1 MNRIARSLLFPLALL
16 AVTHAGPARAEEPKV
31 VLLEDP
37 TLNATRLHYP
47 LLISEG
53 RGYRIRCN
61 DQADEEAV
69 IRGLGFATVPSQVL
83 TVVDNVVIAADP
95 AANPLLCPSGEN
107 YPIKVFA
114 HDAGSGLVYYLQF
127 PTDFGSPS
135 FSDQLYIPG
144 CAPLVEGLKLDLNQ
158 AIDADPTP
166 FFAGKVHTIACVAGP
181 PLVGR
186 STTFASWCIKDDLD
200 PAQQMTVEEL
210 LDLTPGG
217 AAALGNP
224 VACAS
229 AQDFLASSTT
239 LDLAGR
245 RLTNLEPLAT
255 LTHLTSLTL
264 SGNEIADIRNLEK
277 LTKLTFLDLSRNRI
291 SNISVAAV
299 MKDLAEVDLSSNQI
313 ADLRPLASAR
323 ALTRLV
329 LAGNK
334 IADVSPLRF
343 LQELT
348 ALDLSKNR
356 ITDARP
362 LMSLTKLAA
371 PNLRANRLATAQSVS
386 AILPFNPSLDG
397 NPVCISRPEQSTAAT
412 GKIFE
417 ACITAIKEGDVVM
430 ANMQTGKCLAVS
442 EGRLDN
448 NAPAVQF
455 TCDGDQWRRWK
466 LVETDDGFQLQN
478 VRTGKCLTIA
488 GGVSTDNNIPALQF
502 DCDRDPSRR
511 WKLTATGDGFQ
522 AENVQTGKCLTIAGG
537 ESTDD
542 DVPALQFNC
551 DRHPSRFWS
560 IRAADPE
567 VMLVNRQTE
576 RCLSVAEGRT
586 DNNAPTVQFD
596 CDGSQW
602 QRWRLVETGDGFQ
615 VANVRTGKC
624 LTIAG
629 GVSTENNIPAL
640 QFNCDSDPSR
650 RWNLVET
657 RDGVQAENVQTGK
670 CLIIAGGV
678 SNLNNIPALQFSCDR
693 DPSSYWTIKAAD
705 EM

>member
-1 MNRIARSLLFPLALL
+1 MNRIACSLLLLLTLLL
-16 AVTHAGPARAEEPKV
+16 AVDAGPARAEEPKV

-37 TLNATRLHYP
+37 TLNASRLHYP

-83 TVVDNVVIAADP
+83 TAVDNAVIAADP
-95 AANPLLCPSGEN
+95 AANPLLCPSDEN
-107 YPIKVFA
+107 YPIKIFA
-114 HDAGSGLVYYLQF
+114 HDGGSGVVYYLQF
-127 PTDFGSPS
+127 PTDFGSTS

-144 CAPLVEGLKLDLNQ
+144 CAPLVAELKLNLNQ
-158 AIDADPTP
+158 AIDADPTA
-166 FFAGKVHTIACVAGP
+166 FFAGKVHTIACVAGA

-186 STTFASWCIKDDLD
+186 PTTFASWCFKDDLD
-200 PAQQMTVEEL
+200 PAQQTTVEEL
-210 LDLTPGG
+210 LALTPGG
-217 AAALGNP
+217 ASALGNP
-224 VACAS
+224 AACAS

-264 SGNEIADIRNLEK
+264 SGNEIADTRDLEK
-277 LTKLTFLDLSRNRI
+277 LTELTFLDLSRNRI
-291 SNISVAAV
+291 SNINVAAV
-299 MKDLAEVDLSSNQI
+299 MKKLADADLSSNQI

-323 ALTRLV
+323 ALMRLV
-329 LAGNK
+329 LANNK
-334 IADVSPLRF
+334 ITDVSPLRF

-348 ALDLSKNR
+348 VLDLSKNR
-356 ITDARP
+356 IADARA
-362 LMSLTKLAA
+362 LTGLTKLTAL
-371 PNLRANRLATAQSVS
+371 NLRANRLATVQSVS

-397 NPVCISRPEQSTAAT
+397 NPVCISRPEHSTVAS

-417 ACITAIKEGDVVM
+417 ACITAIKEADVVL
-430 ANMQTGKCLAVS
+430 ANMQTGKCLAVA

-455 TCDGDQWRRWK
+455 NCDGDQWRRWK

-478 VRTGKCLTIA
+478 VRSGKCLTIA
-488 GGVSTDNNIPALQF
+488 GGISTDNNIPALQF
-502 DCDRDPSRR
+502 NCDRDPSRR

-522 AENVQTGKCLTIAGG
+522 AENVQTKKCLTIAGG
-537 ESTDD
+537 VSPDD
-542 DVPALQFNC
+542 DIPALQFNC
-551 DRHPSRFWS
+551 DRDPARFWS

-567 VMLVNRQTE
+567 VVLVNRQTE
-576 RCLSVAEGRT
+576 KCLSVAQGRT
-586 DNNAPTVQFD
+586 DNNAPTVQFE
-596 CDGSQW
+596 CDNSQW

-615 VANVRTGKC
+615 VANVQTGKC

-640 QFNCDSDPSR
+640 QFNCDGDPSR
-650 RWNLVET
+650 RWNLIET

-670 CLIIAGGV
+670 CLTIAGGI
-678 SNLNNIPALQFSCDR
+678 SNLNNIPALQFACDR
-693 DPSSYWTIKAAD
+693 DPSSYWTVKAAD
-705 EM
+705 AR

>member
-1 MNRIARSLLFPLALL
+1 MNCIACSLLLLLTLLL
-16 AVTHAGPARAEEPKV
+16 AVDAGPARAEEPKV

-37 TLNATRLHYP
+37 TLNASRLHYP

-83 TVVDNVVIAADP
+83 TAVDNAVIAADP
-95 AANPLLCPSGEN
+95 AANPLLCPSDEN

-114 HDAGSGLVYYLQF
+114 HDGGSGLVYYLQF
-127 PTDFGSPS
+127 PTDFGSTS

-144 CAPLVEGLKLDLNQ
+144 CAPLVAELKLNLNQ
-158 AIDADPTP
+158 AIDADPTA
-166 FFAGKVHTIACVAGP
+166 FFAGKVHTIACVAGA

-186 STTFASWCIKDDLD
+186 PTTFASWCFKDDLD
-200 PAQQMTVEEL
+200 PAQQTTVEEL
-210 LDLTPGG
+210 LALTPGG
-217 AAALGNP
+217 ASALGNP
-224 VACAS
+224 AACAS

-264 SGNEIADIRNLEK
+264 SGNEIADTRDLEK
-277 LTKLTFLDLSRNRI
+277 LTELTFLDLSRNRI
-291 SNISVAAV
+291 SNINVAAV
-299 MKDLAEVDLSSNQI
+299 MKKLADADLSSNQI

-323 ALTRLV
+323 ALMRLV
-329 LAGNK
+329 LANNK
-334 IADVSPLRF
+334 ITDVSPLRF

-348 ALDLSKNR
+348 VLDLSKNR
-356 ITDARP
+356 IADARA
-362 LMSLTKLAA
+362 LTGLAKLTAL
-371 PNLRANRLATAQSVS
+371 NLRANRLATVQSVS

-397 NPVCISRPEQSTAAT
+397 NPVCISRPEHSTVAS

-417 ACITAIKEGDVVM
+417 ACITAIKEADVVL
-430 ANMQTGKCLAVS
+430 ANMQTGKCLAVA

-455 TCDGDQWRRWK
+455 NCDGDQWRRWK

-478 VRTGKCLTIA
+478 VRSGKCLTIA
-488 GGVSTDNNIPALQF
+488 GGISTDNNIPALQF
-502 DCDRDPSRR
+502 NCDRDPSRR

-522 AENVQTGKCLTIAGG
+522 AENVQTKKCLTIAGG
-537 ESTDD
+537 VSTDD
-542 DVPALQFNC
+542 DIPALQFNC
-551 DRHPSRFWS
+551 DRDPARFWS

-567 VMLVNRQTE
+567 VVLVNRQTE
-576 RCLSVAEGRT
+576 KCLSVAQGRT

-596 CDGSQW
+596 CDNSQW

-615 VANVRTGKC
+615 VANVQTGKC

-640 QFNCDSDPSR
+640 QFNCDGDPSR
-650 RWNLVET
+650 RWNLIET

-670 CLIIAGGV
+670 CLTIAGGV
-678 SNLNNIPALQFSCDR
+678 SNLNNIPALQFACDR
-693 DPSSYWTIKAAD
+693 DPSSYWTVKAAD
-705 EM
+705 ER

>member
-1 MNRIARSLLFPLALL
+1 MNRVIQSLLPLLVLL
-16 AVTHAGPARAEEPKV
+16 AAMIAGPARAEEPKV
-31 VLLEDP
+31 VLFEDP

-53 RGYRIRCN
+53 RGYRIRCS

-69 IRGLGFATVPSQVL
+69 IRGLGFTSVPSQVL
-83 TVVDNVVIAADP
+83 SAVDNAILAADP

-107 YPIKVFA
+107 YPVKVFA
-114 HDAGSGLVYYLQF
+114 HDGGSGIVYYLQF
-127 PTDFGSPS
+127 PTDFGSTS
-135 FSDQLYIPG
+135 LSDQLYIPG
-144 CAPLVEGLKLDLNQ
+144 CAPLAAALKLNLDQ

-166 FFAGKVHTIACVAGP
+166 FFVGKVHTIACVAGP
-181 PLVGR
+181 PLAGR
-186 STTFASWCIKDDLD
+186 PTTFARWCIKDDLD
-200 PAQQMTVEEL
+200 PAQRTTVEEL
-210 LDLTPGG
+210 LNLTPGG
-217 AAALGNP
+217 ASALGNP
-224 VACAS
+224 AACAS
-229 AQDFLASSTT
+229 AQEFLASTTT

-255 LTHLTSLTL
+255 LAHLTRLTL
-264 SGNEIADIRNLEK
+264 SGNEIADTRDLEK
-277 LTKLTFLDLSRNRI
+277 LTKLVFLDLSRNKI
-291 SNISVAAV
+291 TNINVAAV
-299 MKDLAEVDLSSNQI
+299 MKDLADADFSSNQI

-334 IADVSPLRF
+334 VSDVSPLRF
-343 LQELT
+343 LQDLT
-348 ALDLSKNR
+348 TLDLSKNR
-356 ITDARP
+356 IADASA
-362 LMSLTKLAA
+362 LMPLTKLVA
-371 PNLRANRLATAQSVS
+371 PDLRANRLATVQSVS

-397 NPVCISRPEQSTAAT
+397 NPVCISRPEQSTPAT

-417 ACITAIKEGDVVM
+417 ACITAIKEGDVVL
-430 ANMQTGKCLAVS
+430 ANMQTGKCLAVG

-448 NAPAVQF
+448 NAPVVQF
-455 TCDGDQWRRWK
+455 NCDGDRWRRWK
-466 LVETDDGFQLQN
+466 LVETDDGFQLQS
-478 VRTGKCLTIA
+478 VQTGKCLTIA
-488 GGVSTDNNIPALQF
+488 GGVSTESNVPALQF

-522 AENVQTGKCLTIAGG
+522 AENVQTAKCLTIAGG
-537 ESTDD
+537 VSTDD
-542 DVPALQFNC
+542 NIPALQFNC

-560 IRAADPE
+560 IRAAQP
-567 VMLVNRQTE
+567 VVVLVNRQTE

-596 CDGSQW
+596 CNGNQW
-602 QRWRLVETGDGFQ
+602 QRWRLVETGDGTQ
-615 VANVRTGKC
+615 VANVQTGKC

-629 GVSTENNIPAL
+629 GVSTEDNIPAL

-657 RDGVQAENVQTGK
+657 RDGIQAENVQTGK

-678 SNLNNIPALQFSCDR
+678 SNLNNIPALQFTCDR
-693 DPSSYWTIKAAD
+693 EPSSYWTIKAAD
-705 EM
+705 ER

>member
-1 MNRIARSLLFPLALL
+1 MDRIARSLLLLLALFWVS
-16 AVTHAGPARAEEPKV
+16 AVAPARAEEPRV
-31 VLLEDP
+31 VLFEDP

-53 RGYRIRCN
+53 RGYRIRC
-61 DQADEEAV
+61 DHQADEEAV

-83 TVVDNVVIAADP
+83 SAVDNAVVAADP
-95 AANPLLCPSGEN
+95 TANPLLCPSGEN

-127 PTDFGSPS
+127 PTDFGSTS

-144 CAPLVEGLKLDLNQ
+144 CAPLVAELKLNLNQ
-158 AIDADPTP
+158 AIDADPSP
-166 FFAGKVHTIACVAGP
+166 FFAGKIHTIACVAGAPVAGRP
-181 PLVGR
+181 P
-186 STTFASWCIKDDLD
+186 TFASWCIKDDLD
-200 PAQQMTVEEL
+200 PAQRATVEEL

-217 AAALGNP
+217 ASALGN
-224 VACAS
+224 AAGCAS

-255 LTHLTSLTL
+255 LTHLSSLTL
-264 SGNEIADIRNLEK
+264 SDNEISDTRDLEK
-277 LTKLTFLDLSRNRI
+277 LTELTFLDLSRNKI
-291 SNISVAAV
+291 NNINVVAAL
-299 MKDLAEVDLSSNQI
+299 KKLTDADLSFNQI

-329 LAGNK
+329 LANNK
-334 IADVSPLRF
+334 ITDVSPLRF
-343 LQELT
+343 LQDLAT
-348 ALDLSKNR
+348 LDLSKNR
-356 ITDARP
+356 IADARA
-362 LMSLTKLAA
+362 LMDLTKLTA
-371 PNLRANRLATAQSVS
+371 PNLRANRLATVQSVS
-386 AILPFNPSLDG
+386 GILRYNPALDG
-397 NPVCISRPEQSTAAT
+397 NPVCISRPEQSTAAS

-417 ACITAIKEGDVVM
+417 ACITGIKEADVVL
-430 ANMQTGKCLAVS
+430 ANMQTGKCLAVA

-455 TCDGDQWRRWK
+455 NCDGDRWRRWK
-466 LVETDDGFQLQN
+466 LVEADDGFQLQN
-478 VRTGKCLTIA
+478 VQTGKCLTIA
-488 GGVSTDNNIPALQF
+488 GGVSTDNNVPALQF
-502 DCDRDPSRR
+502 DCDQDASRR

-522 AENVQTGKCLTIAGG
+522 AENVQTAKCLTIAGG
-537 ESTDD
+537 VRTDD
-542 DVPALQFNC
+542 DIPALQFNC
-551 DRHPSRFWS
+551 DRDPSRFWS

-567 VMLVNRQTE
+567 VVLVNRQTQK
-576 RCLSVAEGRT
+576 CLSVAEGRT

-602 QRWRLVETGDGFQ
+602 QRWRLAETADGFQ
-615 VANVRTGKC
+615 VANVQTGKC

-629 GVSTENNIPAL
+629 GVSTENNVPAL

-657 RDGVQAENVQTGK
+657 ADGVQAENVQTGK
-670 CLIIAGGV
+670 CLTIAGGV
-678 SNLNNIPALQFSCDR
+678 SNLNNIPALQFTCDR
-693 DPSSYWTIKAAD
+693 DPSRYWTIKAQ
-705 EM
+705 ER

>member
-1 MNRIARSLLFPLALL
+1 MNSIARSLLLLVALL
-16 AVTHAGPARAEEPKV
+16 ATIDAGPARAEEPKV

-83 TVVDNVVIAADP
+83 TAVDNVVVAADP
-95 AANPLLCPSGEN
+95 AANPLLCPFDEN

-114 HDAGSGLVYYLQF
+114 HAGGSGLVYLQF
-127 PTDFGSPS
+127 PTDLGSTTS

-144 CAPLVEGLKLDLNQ
+144 CAPLFAELKLNLNQ

-166 FFAGKVHTIACVAGP
+166 FFAERIHTIACVAGAP
-181 PLVGR
+181 FVGKP
-186 STTFASWCIKDDLD
+186 TTFASWCEKDDLD
-200 PAQQMTVEEL
+200 PAQQTTVEEL

-217 AAALGNP
+217 ASALGNP
-224 VACAS
+224 AGCAS

-255 LTHLTSLTL
+255 LTHLKSLTL
-264 SGNEIADIRNLEK
+264 SGNDIADTRDLEK
-277 LTKLTFLDLSRNRI
+277 LAELTFLDLSRNRI
-291 SNISVAAV
+291 SNINVAAV
-299 MKDLAEVDLSSNQI
+299 MKNLVDADLSSNQI

-329 LAGNK
+329 LANNK
-334 IADVSPLRF
+334 VTDVSPLRL

-356 ITDARP
+356 IADARA
-362 LMSLTKLAA
+362 LVGLTKLTAL
-371 PNLRANRLATAQSVS
+371 NLRANRLATAQSVS

-397 NPVCISRPEQSTAAT
+397 NPVCISRPEQSTVAS

-417 ACITAIKEGDVVM
+417 ACITAIKEADVVL
-430 ANMQTGKCLAVS
+430 ANMQTGKCLAGA

-455 TCDGDQWRRWK
+455 KCDGDKWRRWK
-466 LVETDDGFQLQN
+466 LVETNDGFQLQN

-488 GGVSTDNNIPALQF
+488 GGLSTENNIPALQF
-502 DCDRDPSRR
+502 NCDRDASRR

-537 ESTDD
+537 VSTDD
-542 DVPALQFNC
+542 DIPALQFNC
-551 DRHPSRFWS
+551 DRDPSRFWS

-567 VMLVNRQTE
+567 VVLVNRQTE
-576 RCLSVAEGRT
+576 KCLSVAEGRI

-602 QRWRLVETGDGFQ
+602 QRWRLVETGGGFQ
-615 VANVRTGKC
+615 VANVQTGKC

-650 RWNLVET
+650 RWHLVET
-657 RDGVQAENVQTGK
+657 SDGVQAENVQTGK
-670 CLIIAGGV
+670 CLTVAGGLA
-678 SNLNNIPALQFSCDR
+678 NLNNIPALQFTCDR
-693 DPSSYWTIKAAD
+693 DPSRYWTIKVAD
-705 EM
+705 EN